1 MKRSELKNTLEL
13 VSLGLA
19 DTNLVP
25 IFQCFCFKQ
34 DYGVL
39 AYNDQI
45 CIAAACPINEEFAVH
60 GKTLLG
66 LLKNSSAENLEFKLT
81 DNEVTIKADRS
92 TFKLPFMPAS
102 DFLFSEPPAD
112 KMTSD
117 HLTEDFLNG
126 LKSCLTTVSKDQAQP
141 ALMGVSFVR
150 RNTLFGCDGDAV
162 TKYTLD
168 IEAEQSPTFFL
179 PNAFCHATLHLSGAV
194 EAETVTGTLALSD
207 EWAIIDFDDD
217 HTAIYGRLIQNDK
230 PIDFDALIEKTVKTQ
245 PTFVEVPAGLDEA
258 LARARVIAD
267 IETAPTVFTIEANR
281 LKLLTDGRAGT
292 VRDSLGM
299 KHPDV
304 QATFSAEMVQRTIG
318 LCDEIC
324 VMENCLVGRKGTK
337 LLQVVSCMDDKG

>member
-19 DTNLVP
+19 DGPLVP
-25 IFQCFCFKQ
+25 AFQCFCFEKCTAK
-34 DYGVL
+34 

-45 CIAAACPINEEFAVH
+45 GIIADCLIDEEFAVH
-60 GKTLLG
+60 GKTFLG

-81 DNEVTIKADRS
+81 DQEVTIKADRS
-92 TFKLPFMPAS
+92 TFKLPFMPAT
-102 DFLFSEPPAD
+102 DFIFKEPD
-112 KMTSD
+112 LVVKTRITLSNI
-117 HLTEDFLNG
+117 LEG
-126 LKSCLTTVSKDQAQP
+126 IKYCLTTVSKDQAQP
-141 ALMGVSFVR
+141 ALMGVYFTPGV
-150 RNTLFGCDGDAV
+150 LYGCDGDAV
-162 TKYTLD
+162 TKVELGGSPP
-168 IEAEQSPTFFL
+168 EAHSFLL
-179 PNAFCHATLHLSGAV
+179 PNNFCHAFLHIS
-194 EAETVTGTLALSD
+194 EATECTEGVLEVGE
-207 EWAIIDFDDD
+207 EWAAVDFINEY
-217 HTAIYGRLIQNDK
+217 TVYGRLIQNDK
-230 PIDFDALIEKTVKTQ
+230 PIDFDDLIEKTVKTQ
-245 PTFVEVPAGLDEA
+245 PTFVEVPTGLNEA

-304 QATFSAEMVQRTIG
+304 QATFSAEMVQRTIN

>member
-1 MKRSELKNTLEL
+1 MKRTELKNTLEL

-19 DTNLVP
+19 DGPLVP
-25 IFQCFCFKQ
+25 VFQCFCFEK
-34 DYGVL
+34 GTIK

-45 CIAAACPINEEFAVH
+45 GIIVSFPMSEEFAIH

-66 LLKNSSAENLEFKLT
+66 LLRNSSAENLEFKLT
-81 DNEVTIKADRS
+81 DQEVTIKADRS
-92 TFKLPFMPAS
+92 TFKLPFMPVS
-102 DFLFSEPPAD
+102 DFIFKEPVFAVKTRIKLD
-112 KMTSD
+112 A
-117 HLTEDFLNG
+117 DFLNG
-126 LKSCLTTVSKDQAQP
+126 VKNCLTTVSKDQAQP
-141 ALMGVSFVR
+141 ALMGVYLNPGV
-150 RNTLFGCDGDAV
+150 LYGCDGDVV
-162 TKYTLD
+162 TKAKF
-168 IEAEQSPTFFL
+168 EAVMSEPDCCLL
-179 PNAFCHATLHLSGAV
+179 PNVFCHAILQIS
-194 EAETVTGTLALSD
+194 EATECTEGELEISE
-207 EWAIIDFDDD
+207 EWAVVDFENEY
-217 HTAIYGRLIQNDK
+217 TVYGRLIQNDNS
-230 PIDFDALIEKTVKTQ
+230 IDFDALIEKTVKTQ

-337 LLQVVSCMDDKG
+337 LLQVVSCMDAKG